1 MLGDITTD
9 SLTTYEYYR
18 FWKDFSWNLATA
30 NVSGNISFNTN
41 SSTMISR
48 EFASF
53 IASYPSIFFFSS
65 VAIWM
70 LNPLFDTC
78 AIGIRLSILLFN
90 WEMFKK
96 EDDEFFVKKQMI
108 RFLRM
113 FNLTPEEVNSY
124 PTSLKIII
132 VIPPFGIVVFITL
145 MCYSAFLAYV
155 QFPLFAIS
163 VALKDVYKTASGL
176 CKVKLDQVVKKS
188 KTKSN
193 RISKAKT
200 ICGLGILDEDDI
212 VRMKSIEAFYESFFQ
227 FLLSSFFFCL
237 TKKYDLEGNI
247 LIENVFIPDNA
258 ILLSSM
264 IMSMVSIMI
273 AINGWLIKEAKL
285 EHGKDFYKNICSI
298 GMLSLVLWNLVLASV
313 LFSVFIYFV
322 VM

>member
-18 FWKDFSWNLATA
+18 FWKDFSGNLATA
-30 NVSGNISFNTN
+30 NVSVV
-41 SSTMISR
+41 
-48 EFASF
+48 
-53 IASYPSIFFFSS
+53 ASYPSIFFVSA

-70 LNPLFDTC
+70 LTPLVYT
-78 AIGIRLSILLFN
+78 IGIGVQLSSLLFN
-90 WEMFKK
+90 WEMFKQG
-96 EDDEFFVKKQMI
+96 DDDTFYSRQMI
-108 RFLRM
+108 RFLRI

-124 PTSLKIII
+124 PTSLKIVI

-145 MCYSAFLAYV
+145 KCYSTFLAYV
-155 QFPLFAIS
+155 QFPLFAIT
-163 VALKDVYKTASGL
+163 VALKDVYKTLPGG

-193 RISKAKT
+193 RISKAKA
-200 ICGLGILDEDDI
+200 ICGLGIFYEDDI
-212 VRMKSIEAFYESFFQ
+212 VEMKSTEAMFESFYQ
-227 FLLSSFFFCL
+227 FLLSSIFFFL

-247 LIENVFIPDNA
+247 LVENVFIPDNA

-264 IMSMVSIMI
+264 IMSMGSIMI

-285 EHGKDFYKNICSI
+285 KHGKDFYKNICSTSMF
-298 GMLSLVLWNLVLASV
+298 GMLHPVLFNLMLASV
-313 LFSVFIYFV
+313 LLCGFILVV